1 MNDRLWMDRRRRT
14 TIMKLNLKHV
24 SIRSTNALDAWVEKQ
39 ILALGEARQIDEAHI
54 ELIHHADASPAY
66 EARVHLVTPGP
77 DLMEMA
83 RDHTIRA
90 AFDKVMA
97 QLHKGIAT
105 RAAKPAERIR
115 TKLSAPAHG
124 RGRTNF

>member
-1 MNDRLWMDRRRRT
+1 
-14 TIMKLNLKHV
+14 MKLNLKHV
-24 SIRSTNALDAWVEKQ
+24 SIRSTNALDSWVEKQ
-39 ILALGEARQIDEAHI
+39 ILALGEARQIDEANI
-54 ELIHHADASPAY
+54 ELAHHADASPAY

-77 DLMEMA
+77 DLFETA

-105 RAAKPAERIR
+105 RAAKPAERAR
-115 TKLSAPAHG
+115 TRRSAPAHG
-124 RGRTNF
+124 RGRINS